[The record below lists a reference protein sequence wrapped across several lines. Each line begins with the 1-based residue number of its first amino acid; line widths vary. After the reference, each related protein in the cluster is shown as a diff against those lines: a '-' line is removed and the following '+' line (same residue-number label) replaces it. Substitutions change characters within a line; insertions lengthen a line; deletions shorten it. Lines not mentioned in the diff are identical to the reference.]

1 MIVLILQQLTG
12 HTVFE
17 AYNGILG
24 IFSIK
29 YNCLSKKKSLLYA
42 EIFIATYRSTW
53 YAAYSNLP
61 FLVLILVL
69 ESFPETEQF
78 VFVFDF

>member
-29 YNCLSKKKSLLYA
+29 YTCLSQHKTRLYA
-42 EIFIATYRSTW
+42 EIFIATYRSSW
-53 YAAYSNLP
+53 YAAYSKLP
-61 FLVLILVL
+61 CLDLILVL